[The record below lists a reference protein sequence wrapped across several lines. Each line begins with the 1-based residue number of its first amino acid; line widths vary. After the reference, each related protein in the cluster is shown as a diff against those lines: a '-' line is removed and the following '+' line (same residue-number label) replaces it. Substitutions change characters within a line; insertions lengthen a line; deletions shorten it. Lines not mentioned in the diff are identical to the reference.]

1 MGLLILIC
9 GLLLF
14 IGAHGFVTMRGQR
27 ARLIGRFGEGPYK
40 LVFSLVSV
48 IGIGLIAYGFALYR
62 STGWVDL
69 WYPPRW
75 TRHVA
80 VLLMWPA
87 VVLLLAAYLPGHIK
101 RAAKHPMLIA
111 VKLWALAHLLANG
124 DLGSVIL
131 FGSLLAWAVYDRIA
145 VKRRERAGE
154 IATSVP
160 ADGWSNDAI
169 AVGVGT
175 LIYLAL
181 GFVFHPVVIGVPAFT
196 G

>member
-14 IGAHGFVTMRGQR
+14 IGAHGFVTMRGRR
-27 ARLIGRFGEGPYK
+27 ARLIRRFGEGPYK

-62 STGWVDL
+62 STGWIDL

-124 DLGSVIL
+124 DLGAVIL

-145 VKRRERAGE
+145 VKRRESAGE
-154 IATSVP
+154 IPTSPP

-181 GFVFHPVVIGVPAFT
+181 GFVFHPVVIGVPAFA